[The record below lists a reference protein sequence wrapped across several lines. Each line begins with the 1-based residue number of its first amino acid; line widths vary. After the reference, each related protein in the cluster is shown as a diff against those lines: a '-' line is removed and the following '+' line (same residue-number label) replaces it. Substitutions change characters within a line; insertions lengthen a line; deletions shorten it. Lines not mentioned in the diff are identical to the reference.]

1 MDSANKQSAIISEV
15 TQGTTPAG
23 PAFLL
28 LRDNRV
34 SGAPTRS
41 INRSP
46 ERRPDRA
53 MANTYSGLTILNK
66 TIEMAWSRDAAND
79 VLMASLFCGAYTANI
94 IKNASTKSFFT
105 LEEKY
110 EGGATDP
117 YRRLTGCMVDSLS
130 LSWRLGEPGSMSWS
144 IMALAEAVA
153 TAALSGATYAV
164 PTPQYDPVTP
174 TDIVVNDL
182 FSVSSPKLMGLNMTI
197 SNSDRPQHAF
207 GSASPFGIGLGQF
220 DVRGTAQFYLQAAAD
235 YSTFMTRQ
243 TGLIL
248 DLTIGSVASFK
259 DRLVVS
265 NCHVGNPDIDDPGAA
280 GGEHLVT
287 VEFIGAYLSSDA
299 SAAKITRLV

>member
-1 MDSANKQSAIISEV
+1 MDSANKQSAIVAEV
-15 TQGTTPAG
+15 TQGTTPGAPG
-23 PAFLL
+23 FLL

-46 ERRPDRA
+46 ERRPDRQ
-53 MANTYSGLTILNK
+53 MSNTYSGLTILNK
-66 TIEMAWSRDAAND
+66 SIEMAWARDAATD
-79 VLMASLFCGAYTANI
+79 VLLASLFCGAYSTNVLKA
-94 IKNASTKSFFT
+94 ASTKSFVT

-130 LSWRLGEPGSMSWS
+130 LSWRLGEPGSMTWS

-153 TAALSGATYAV
+153 TAAISGATYAV

-174 TDIVVNDL
+174 TDVTVNDL
-182 FSVSSPKLMGLNMTI
+182 FSVSSPKLMSLNMTI
-197 SNSDRPQHAF
+197 SNGMRPQHAF

-220 DVRGTAQFYLQAAAD
+220 DVRGSAQFYLQAAAD
-235 YSTFMTRQ
+235 YSTFMSRQ

-248 DLTIGSVASFK
+248 DLTIGSVASFR
-259 DRLVVS
+259 DRLVVG

-280 GGEHLVT
+280 GGDHMVT
-287 VEFIGAYLSSDA
+287 VEFIGAFLSADA
-299 SAAKITRLV
+299 TALKLTRLV